1 MNFFSRP
8 DRLICVSVLLI
19 LGCWLMMVPGMA
31 NAAKRLSTNN
41 LDYAND
47 AIKDWEA
54 RWPVL
59 KADFDKAKAEGRLY
73 EGDSAEEL
81 VVMELH
87 YKVQKLLSSIHG
99 YYDAARKDGWTKE
112 DAELAPIREASLKAG
127 KEALE
132 IGYWTS
138 FNPDEDVFANT
149 PNMDKM
155 RMKALAAQYII
166 NERKNP
172 LEAQELMDKV
182 DRQIETLLEAAKSD
196 DQGNHPSLARV
207 QAEIA
212 RIKKECEAGFKL
224 AEQAKAEAIKSW
236 KALYQEYQRLESF
249 KNIIQNGGSVH
260 PNDFATFIEKI
271 ETFEKQDAPKLQ
283 TLLGDL
289 GKMYGNTP
297 DALNKSME
305 ALVGNDKPE
314 NVSELGYIAR
324 ELQDLSNR
332 IGDSRK
338 ENAEAV
344 LGCVNQEMSSMS
356 VYSEDIRAKKWEE
369 LKALIALGLRYD
381 PHNAG
386 LIEVAAK
393 AEETAAKS
401 SADMEKEFNERKW
414 PENVAAFAGPGTPE
428 ELCKG
433 ALDYFNSTCQPNEK
447 ALKASIAEADWYC
460 FKRNIFGQPVQWA
473 LTFMVAVELEEDKEK
488 GIINLWSISFLTE
501 EAVGVEKAPPFK
513 MAAFNFKKKMKRS
526 NIPGI

>member
-1 MNFFSRP
+1 MYLFSRSC
-8 DRLICVSVLLI
+8 RLICASILLI
-19 LGCWLMMVPGMA
+19 SGCCLFMLPGA
-31 NAAKRLSTNN
+31 VEASKRLSTNN
-41 LDYAND
+41 IDYAND
-47 AIKDWEA
+47 AVKEWDT
-54 RWPVL
+54 RWPGL
-59 KADFDKAKAEGRLY
+59 KAEFDKAKAEGRLY
-73 EGDSAEEL
+73 EGESAEEL
-81 VVMELH
+81 VVMEIH
-87 YKVQKLLSSIHG
+87 HQVQKRLSSIHG

-112 DAELAPIREASLKAG
+112 DAELAPIREASIKAG
-127 KEALE
+127 KEAE
-132 IGYWTS
+132 AIGYWTS
-138 FNPDEDVFANT
+138 FNPDDEVFDNT

-155 RMKALAAQYII
+155 RNRALAAQYII

-172 LEAQELMDKV
+172 LEAQELMEKV
-182 DRQIETLLEAAKSD
+182 DRQMETLIEAAKSN
-196 DQGNHPSLARV
+196 DQSNHPALSRI

-236 KALYQEYQRLESF
+236 QALYAEYQRLESF

-283 TLLGDL
+283 AMLGDL
-289 GKMYGNTP
+289 GKMYGTTP

-324 ELQDLSNR
+324 ELQDLANR

-344 LGCVNQEMSSMS
+344 LGQVNQEMDTMS
-356 VYSEDIRAKKWEE
+356 IYAEDIRAKKWEE
-369 LKALIALGLRYD
+369 LKAQIALGLRYD
-381 PHNAG
+381 PHNTG
-386 LIEVAAK
+386 LIEIAAK
-393 AEETAAKS
+393 AEESAARS

-433 ALDYFNSTCQPNEK
+433 ALDYFNSTCQANEK